1 MTKQIHEALRT
12 CLNISAQVQAGKSKR
27 TRSKAEREELA
38 YKKMILLESLKHLY
52 KLVATELAKDQH

>member
-27 TRSKAEREELA
+27 IRSKVEREDLN
-38 YKKMILLESLKHLY
+38 YKKMILLESLKHLD
-52 KLVATELAKDQH
+52 KLILNELNKKEN

>member
-38 YKKMILLESLKHLY
+38 YKKQILQASLEHLDFLIEKTLK
-52 KLVATELAKDQH
+52 KKED

>member
-38 YKKMILLESLKHLY
+38 YKKMILLESLKHLD
-52 KLVATELAKDQH
+52 KLIINELNKKED

>member
-12 CLNISAQVQAGKSKR
+12 CLNVSAQVQAGKAKR

-38 YKKMILLESLKHLY
+38 YKKMILLESLKHLD
-52 KLVATELAKDQH
+52 KLILNELNKKED